1 MKTNPIKLEK
11 KLKLKFSDQKIFIK
25 SLTHKSFDSIN
36 NNEKIEFLGDRV
48 LGLIIAKKLLELY
61 PDEKEGVLDKK
72 FASLVNKKKCLEIAK
87 KIELEK
93 YILVL
98 NPKNKKIEIEDKI
111 VADCLEALIGAIYLD
126 KGLNFTEKFILNL
139 WSEHITASV
148 ITQIDAKTKLQEY
161 SLKIFK
167 VLPIYKLISN
177 TGPRHKPLFKV
188 AVKLKNTKFF
198 TAEGTSKKDAEQNAA
213 SLCLQDIFKKMN
225 WDDSAYLVSKNRYSE
240 NSIIAEVFTENHGK
254 ISGIIF
260 GGTSK
265 KIKNY
270 LQIGNKIYVNYNSK
284 SVTRIGYF
292 KIEILKA
299 LTPLYFD
306 QNQKLSCITSA
317 MHLIKLLTA
326 EAQSNKE
333 IFKLIDKFFEIL
345 NSENWIQK
353 YIFWELELLKLLGY
367 DLELKTMAEKEIV
380 DSEVNYYVKSST
392 EKKSIP
398 NFLIDENDMD
408 INLNNLLKGLK
419 LVSDYLEKSILKPN
433 NLNLPTSRT
442 HFINL
447 LK

>member
-1 MKTNPIKLEK
+1 
-11 KLKLKFSDQKIFIK
+11 
-25 SLTHKSFDSIN
+25 
-36 NNEKIEFLGDRV
+36 
-48 LGLIIAKKLLELY
+48 
-61 PDEKEGVLDKK
+61 
-72 FASLVNKKKCLEIAK
+72 
-87 KIELEK
+87 
-93 YILVL
+93 
-98 NPKNKKIEIEDKI
+98 
-111 VADCLEALIGAIYLD
+111 
-126 KGLNFTEKFILNL
+126 
-139 WSEHITASV
+139 
-148 ITQIDAKTKLQEY
+148 
-161 SLKIFK
+161 
-167 VLPIYKLISN
+167 
-177 TGPRHKPLFKV
+177 
-188 AVKLKNTKFF
+188 
-198 TAEGTSKKDAEQNAA
+198 
-213 SLCLQDIFKKMN
+213 MN

-326 EAQSNKE
+326 EAQANKE

-345 NSENWIQK
+345 TSDNWIQK

-367 DLELKTMAEKEIV
+367 DLELKNMAEKEIV

-398 NFLIDENDMD
+398 NFLIDEDNMD
-408 INLNNLLKGLK
+408 VNLKSLLKGLK

>member
-1 MKTNPIKLEK
+1 
-11 KLKLKFSDQKIFIK
+11 
-25 SLTHKSFDSIN
+25 
-36 NNEKIEFLGDRV
+36 
-48 LGLIIAKKLLELY
+48 
-61 PDEKEGVLDKK
+61 
-72 FASLVNKKKCLEIAK
+72 
-87 KIELEK
+87 
-93 YILVL
+93 
-98 NPKNKKIEIEDKI
+98 
-111 VADCLEALIGAIYLD
+111 
-126 KGLNFTEKFILNL
+126 
-139 WSEHITASV
+139 
-148 ITQIDAKTKLQEY
+148 
-161 SLKIFK
+161 
-167 VLPIYKLISN
+167 
-177 TGPRHKPLFKV
+177 
-188 AVKLKNTKFF
+188 
-198 TAEGTSKKDAEQNAA
+198 
-213 SLCLQDIFKKMN
+213 MN
-225 WDDSAYLVSKNRYSE
+225 WDDCAYLVSKNRYSE

-306 QNQKLSCITSA
+306 ENQKLSCITSA

-345 NSENWIQK
+345 TSDNWIQK

-367 DLELKTMAEKEIV
+367 DLELKNMAEKEIV

-398 NFLIDENDMD
+398 NFLIDEN
-408 INLNNLLKGLK
+408 NLDVNLKNLLKGLK

>member
-1 MKTNPIKLEK
+1 
-11 KLKLKFSDQKIFIK
+11 
-25 SLTHKSFDSIN
+25 
-36 NNEKIEFLGDRV
+36 
-48 LGLIIAKKLLELY
+48 
-61 PDEKEGVLDKK
+61 
-72 FASLVNKKKCLEIAK
+72 
-87 KIELEK
+87 
-93 YILVL
+93 
-98 NPKNKKIEIEDKI
+98 
-111 VADCLEALIGAIYLD
+111 
-126 KGLNFTEKFILNL
+126 
-139 WSEHITASV
+139 
-148 ITQIDAKTKLQEY
+148 
-161 SLKIFK
+161 
-167 VLPIYKLISN
+167 
-177 TGPRHKPLFKV
+177 
-188 AVKLKNTKFF
+188 
-198 TAEGTSKKDAEQNAA
+198 
-213 SLCLQDIFKKMN
+213 MN

-306 QNQKLSCITSA
+306 ENQKLSCITSA

-326 EAQSNKE
+326 EAQANKE

-345 NSENWIQK
+345 TSDNWIQK
-353 YIFWELELLKLLGY
+353 YIFWELELLRLLGY
-367 DLELKTMAEKEIV
+367 DLELKTMAEKEII

-398 NFLIDENDMD
+398 NFLIDENNIDV
-408 INLNNLLKGLK
+408 NLKSLLKGLK

>member
-1 MKTNPIKLEK
+1 
-11 KLKLKFSDQKIFIK
+11 
-25 SLTHKSFDSIN
+25 
-36 NNEKIEFLGDRV
+36 
-48 LGLIIAKKLLELY
+48 
-61 PDEKEGVLDKK
+61 
-72 FASLVNKKKCLEIAK
+72 
-87 KIELEK
+87 
-93 YILVL
+93 
-98 NPKNKKIEIEDKI
+98 
-111 VADCLEALIGAIYLD
+111 
-126 KGLNFTEKFILNL
+126 
-139 WSEHITASV
+139 
-148 ITQIDAKTKLQEY
+148 
-161 SLKIFK
+161 
-167 VLPIYKLISN
+167 
-177 TGPRHKPLFKV
+177 
-188 AVKLKNTKFF
+188 
-198 TAEGTSKKDAEQNAA
+198 
-213 SLCLQDIFKKMN
+213 MN

-326 EAQSNKE
+326 EAQANKE

-345 NSENWIQK
+345 TSGNWIQK

-367 DLELKTMAEKEIV
+367 DLELKNMVIKEIV
-380 DSEVNYYVKSST
+380 DNEINYFVKSST

-398 NFLIDENDMD
+398 NFLIDES
-408 INLNNLLKGLK
+408 NLDVNLKNLLKGLK

>member
-1 MKTNPIKLEK
+1 
-11 KLKLKFSDQKIFIK
+11 
-25 SLTHKSFDSIN
+25 
-36 NNEKIEFLGDRV
+36 
-48 LGLIIAKKLLELY
+48 
-61 PDEKEGVLDKK
+61 
-72 FASLVNKKKCLEIAK
+72 
-87 KIELEK
+87 
-93 YILVL
+93 
-98 NPKNKKIEIEDKI
+98 
-111 VADCLEALIGAIYLD
+111 
-126 KGLNFTEKFILNL
+126 
-139 WSEHITASV
+139 
-148 ITQIDAKTKLQEY
+148 
-161 SLKIFK
+161 
-167 VLPIYKLISN
+167 
-177 TGPRHKPLFKV
+177 
-188 AVKLKNTKFF
+188 
-198 TAEGTSKKDAEQNAA
+198 
-213 SLCLQDIFKKMN
+213 MN

-284 SVTRIGYF
+284 SVARIGYF

-306 QNQKLSCITSA
+306 ENQKLSCITSA

-408 INLNNLLKGLK
+408 VNLNNLLKGLK